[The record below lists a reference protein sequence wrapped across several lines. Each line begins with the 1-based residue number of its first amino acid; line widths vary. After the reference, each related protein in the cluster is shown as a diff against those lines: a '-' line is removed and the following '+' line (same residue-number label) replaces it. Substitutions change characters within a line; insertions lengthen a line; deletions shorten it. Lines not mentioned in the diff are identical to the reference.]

1 MRIKIF
7 LICFM
12 IGALFLEII
21 AQSKTVTI
29 DQRLSTGQ
37 QTGVLKKWETTYW
50 SNAFNP
56 GTVFT
61 FPINLNQVILGD
73 QTIQSNQKYNNWNGD
88 KTEVKNFH
96 SFPITSQTNDLTSK
110 FEPTH
115 TGINIKTSLEG
126 TTTTGGVI
134 EFKDPWFIDYQD
146 GQYANQLRNRGMND
160 AYPRQRTSPIY
171 PSATTQY
178 EYEQKYNGVFLA

>member
-73 QTIQSNQKYNNWNGD
+73 QTIQSNQKYNNWNSD
-88 KTEVKNFH
+88 FSNVKNH
-96 SFPITSQTNDLTSK
+96 RSFLISEDTDEL
-110 FEPTH
+110 
-115 TGINIKTSLEG
+115 
-126 TTTTGGVI
+126 
-134 EFKDPWFIDYQD
+134 
-146 GQYANQLRNRGMND
+146 
-160 AYPRQRTSPIY
+160 
-171 PSATTQY
+171 
-178 EYEQKYNGVFLA
+178 